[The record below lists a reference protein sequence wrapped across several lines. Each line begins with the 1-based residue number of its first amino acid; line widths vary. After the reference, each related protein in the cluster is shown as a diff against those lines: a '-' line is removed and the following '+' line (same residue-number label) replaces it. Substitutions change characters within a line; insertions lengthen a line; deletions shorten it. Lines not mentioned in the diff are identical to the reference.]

1 MLEHPLELPL
11 LEPPAAHGQADT
23 PTHTRSWRAA
33 LALDFQES
41 RGRTVL
47 RHRHTGPLRVQ
58 RPLYPE
64 GKQCQVH
71 LLHPPAGIVGGD
83 HLSIAAHVHT
93 GASAQVL
100 TPGATLVYR
109 STGDVARV
117 SLDCTVESDACLEYL
132 PHETIHFNGAASR
145 GNTRIALAANSRLVF
160 RETHCFGRPQ
170 AGEEFLSGE
179 ARWRTAVYRDGAP
192 SWIEHTVIG
201 APNWLNTTAGMRG
214 HAYSGTLIATPVSTD
229 DCAALRNT
237 VTDPHTVL
245 TSVEGLLIARYL
257 GDDGQAW
264 RRTSE
269 QLWRALRPAVIGA
282 TAQAPRIWAT

>member
-145 GNTRIALAANSRLVF
+145 GNTRIALAANARLVF
-160 RETHCFGRPQ
+160 RETHCLPVKTSCQVRRG
-170 AGEEFLSGE
+170 
-179 ARWRTAVYRDGAP
+179 GAQRF
-192 SWIEHTVIG
+192 T
-201 APNWLNTTAGMRG
+201 
-214 HAYSGTLIATPVSTD
+214 
-229 DCAALRNT
+229 
-237 VTDPHTVL
+237 
-245 TSVEGLLIARYL
+245 
-257 GDDGQAW
+257 
-264 RRTSE
+264 
-269 QLWRALRPAVIGA
+269 A
-282 TAQAPRIWAT
+282 TAHQVGSSTR